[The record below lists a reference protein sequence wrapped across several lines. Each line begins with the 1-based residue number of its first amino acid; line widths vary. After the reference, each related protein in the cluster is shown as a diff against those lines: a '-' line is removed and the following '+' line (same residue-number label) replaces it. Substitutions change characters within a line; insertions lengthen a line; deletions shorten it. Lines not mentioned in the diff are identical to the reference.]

1 MKEHVRRPDFLTG
14 LMLSGLVCLGLFAAF
29 PGAAVAQS
37 VTGAYHPA
45 LGGSVERVA
54 AAHDFD
60 SVAVEADA
68 RTIWR
73 ADEESPAPP
82 ADSSAAPPE
91 GAAADDSESAAP
103 AANVAESGE
112 TAAESLSPTVEGAAS
127 GAPLAAAAAAAIV
140 QTTPVCARNITA
152 NVVAFDQVIT
162 YNRFG
167 AFNPAGMMY
176 ALRRDVVPINSSGG
190 LVAGNVQL
198 RPGKRPRPLV
208 LRANEGDC
216 LTVTFTNLL
225 TNDREDIDDINF
237 TNQPNKQPH
246 TNEPVRLR
254 PEDSTFTR
262 SASMHVNG
270 LEYVDNIG
278 SDGSNV
284 GNNGSTLAASGQTK
298 VYKWYARKQ
307 GQYLIHS
314 MGAVAGGE
322 GDGGQITLG
331 LFGAVVVEPPGAKWY
346 RSQVTAAQLNAV
358 KTGTNPNGTPK
369 INYEALDSSGTP
381 ILKMLNA
388 SNEIVHSDVNALIT
402 GFTENCATAPPSGTC
417 GQPFREFVVVFHDE
431 IKTVQAFPDLEEQ
444 DLFHG
449 VRDGFAINYGAS
461 GMGAIVLA
469 NRRLVGP
476 ARNCPECKFEDF
488 FLTSWANGDPAMVIR
503 RDVNNNPVE
512 VLFPDD
518 PSNVHHSYLGDPVR
532 FRNLHAGPKETH
544 VFHLHAHQWLH
555 EPREDGSTYLDSQT
569 ISPGSA
575 FTYEINYG
583 GSGNR
588 NFTVGDAIFHC
599 HLYPHFAQGMWELW
613 RVHDVFEDGTPG
625 MNERACE
632 QQPAQVPCTNQN
644 PNGRNLPDGEI
655 AGGTPNPAVI
665 PLPTKAMP
673 PMPSATFKGYPFYV
687 AADAGHRPPQPP
699 LDFAP
704 DTVNGGFLDGGLPRH
719 RVLAG
724 QVTDG
729 PAAIEPGLLNDPV
742 AARVLSLNNDP
753 NLLAFARRL
762 DKANIE
768 LLDPNG
774 TPPEQAAMAFHHN
787 PTGAL
792 VTTPYG
798 WPARGYSSFKP
809 DGTAG
814 QFLVNGR
821 PRIAGAPFADPCK
834 ANVPLRNYRAAYIQ
848 FDMVVNRVGW
858 HDRQARITVLE
869 QDVTP
874 TLNGTRPPEPL
885 FIRANSNDCVV
896 FKATNLVPSVLNLDD
911 FQIFTP
917 TDTIGQHIHLV
928 KFDVTSSDGAANGWN
943 YEDGTFSP
951 DEVRERIEANNAFQD
966 DINGTQH
973 LEPETHPTFGAGPNG
988 HWIGAQT
995 TIQRWWADPLV
1006 NRQGQDR
1013 TIQTVFTHDHFSPSS
1028 HQHHGMYG
1036 ALVVEPT
1043 DSQWQKLDG
1052 TQLYTRPDGGP
1063 TSYAANILFDDPD
1076 SLSGDM
1082 RPSFREF
1089 NLAFADFALLYTPA
1103 PELRPI
1109 NPPGRKEVGLPHI
1122 VEPPEI
1128 PQPESISAD
1137 DPGSELIN
1145 YRQEPIPLRVGQD
1158 NGSGQFVQKAGAA
1171 GDMANVF
1178 SSNTH
1183 GDPFTPLLQA
1193 YEGDKVRI
1201 RLIQGAQEEQHV
1213 FSVHG
1218 TKWLH
1223 EPFVPDSG
1231 YYNGQAIGIS
1241 EHFEFVLPPVPAVG
1255 NIRGGNPNVA
1265 DFLYGSAA
1273 TDNLWN
1279 GMWGILREYRGTRP
1293 GLNPLPYNL
1302 QGTVPESDPGL
1313 RTDFC
1318 PAGSPQKQF
1327 QVEAWLA
1334 RDLVGADG
1342 IKYSNRFNLRDPAG
1356 IVFVQSG
1363 DVAAVRAG
1371 TKKLEPLVLR
1381 ANAGD
1386 CLNVRLQNYL
1396 PETVPDYD
1404 AWNFMPMLIPRFNLN
1419 QLRPSN
1425 QVSLHPQLV
1434 EFDVRTSDGAN
1445 VGINDRQTAAPG
1457 ETVFYRWY
1465 AGRVDVAP
1473 NGVRTAQPIE
1483 YGVTNLTDYGD
1494 IMKHGSHGA
1503 IGSLVIEPQGATW
1516 TTPAN
1521 TNAEAEVRNASGA
1534 LIFKEFVLAYQD
1546 DLNMVGPSTEGITIL
1561 GLSGVNPVRNY
1572 IGDEDPEDSGMK
1584 AFNYKTEPMWAR
1596 LGFLQE
1602 MTKRNHNNFQDV
1614 SKLVG
1619 DVEQKNVFSSLDP
1632 NVGCGNAACGDPET
1646 PLFSVSAGT
1655 RVRFRVYQPTGHA
1668 RQHGFTLHGHNWF
1681 HEPFVADSTILWR
1694 PGVDPELDSMTIGTQ
1709 GGHTAR
1715 RHWNIILRGA
1725 GGGFARPGDYM
1736 YRTQESYQLTNGL
1749 WGLFRVTPQ

>member
-1 MKEHVRRPDFLTG
+1 MKEHGRRVEFLPG
-14 LMLSGLVCLGLFAAF
+14 LILSCLFCLALSAVFHGT
-29 PGAAVAQS
+29 AVAQ
-37 VTGAYHPA
+37 TRTGAGAYHLA
-45 LGGSVERVA
+45 LAEAGEQATAAPTFGS
-54 AAHDFD
+54 
-60 SVAVEADA
+60 
-68 RTIWR
+68 I
-73 ADEESPAPP
+73 
-82 ADSSAAPPE
+82 AAPPE
-91 GAAADDSESAAP
+91 GTAVDSESAAP
-103 AANVAESGE
+103 VTDAKGGEANAEPMPPAGG
-112 TAAESLSPTVEGAAS
+112 GATT
-127 GAPLAAAAAAAIV
+127 GAPLGAAAAAALV
-140 QTTPVCARNITA
+140 QAPACARNITA
-152 NVVAFDQVIT
+152 DVVAFDQVIV

-176 ALRRDVVPINSSGG
+176 ALRRDVEPINSSQG

-225 TNDREDIDDINF
+225 TDDRDDIDDINF
-237 TNQPNKQPH
+237 TNQPNKQPY

-262 SASMHVNG
+262 HASMHVNG
-270 LEYVDNIG
+270 LEYVDSVG

-284 GNNGSTLAASGQTK
+284 GNNGSTLAASGETK

-322 GDGGQITLG
+322 GDGGQIDLG

-346 RSQVTAAQLNAV
+346 RSQVTAARLAEV
-358 KTGTNPNGTPK
+358 KTGQNPNGTPR
-369 INYEALDSSGTP
+369 INYEAVDGTGAP
-381 ILKMLNA
+381 ILKMLSA
-388 SNEIVHSDVNALIT
+388 SNEIIHSDVNALIT
-402 GFTENCATAPPSGTC
+402 GFTENCTSAPPSGTC

-431 IKTVQAFPDLEEQ
+431 IKTVQAFPELEQ

-449 VRDGFAINYGAS
+449 VRDGFAINYGS
-461 GMGAIVLA
+461 GSMGAIVLA

-503 RDVNNNPVE
+503 RDANNNPVE

-518 PSNVHHSYLGDPVR
+518 PANVHHSYLGDPVR
-532 FRNLHAGPKETH
+532 LRNIHAGPKETH

-588 NFTVGDAIFHC
+588 NLTPGDAIFHC

-613 RVHDVFEDGTPG
+613 RVHDVFEAGT
-625 MNERACE
+625 AD
-632 QQPAQVPCTNQN
+632 
-644 PNGRNLPDGEI
+644 RNLPDGEI
-655 AGGTPNPAVI
+655 AGGTPNPAVV
-665 PLPTKAMP
+665 PLPNKAMP
-673 PMPSATFKGYPFYV
+673 PMPSAGFKGYPFYI
-687 AADAGHRPPQPP
+687 AAQAGHRPPQPP
-699 LDFAP
+699 LDMAP
-704 DTVNGGFLDGGLPRH
+704 DTVNGGFLDGGLQRH
-719 RVLAG
+719 RVLSG
-724 QVTDG
+724 QVVDG

-753 NLLAFARRL
+753 NLLAFARKL
-762 DKANIE
+762 VKANVE

-774 TPPEQAAMAFHHN
+774 TPAEQTAMSFHHN
-787 PTGAL
+787 PTGAAI
-792 VTTPYG
+792 TTPYG
-798 WPARGYSSFKP
+798 WPARGYASYKP

-834 ANVPLRNYRAAYIQ
+834 PNVPLRKYRAAYLEI
-848 FDMVVNRVGW
+848 DMVVNRAGW

-869 QDVTP
+869 GDVTA
-874 TLNGTRPPEPL
+874 TRNGTRPPEPF

-896 FKATNLVPSVLNLDD
+896 FNATNLVPSVLNLDD

-928 KFDVTSSDGAANGWN
+928 KFDVTSSDGAANGFN

-951 DEVRERIEANNAFQD
+951 DEVRERIEANNAFQHEAGGSQ
-966 DINGTQH
+966 ILTPKTQ
-973 LEPETHPTFGAGPNG
+973 TVFGPGPNDK
-988 HWIGAQT
+988 WVGAQT

-1006 NRQGQDR
+1006 NRQGLDR

-1043 DSQWQKLDG
+1043 DSTWQALDG
-1052 TQLYTRPDGGP
+1052 TQLGTRTTDGGP

-1082 RPSFREF
+1082 QASYREF

-1122 VEPPEI
+1122 VEPPDI
-1128 PQPESISAD
+1128 PKPESISAD

-1178 SSNTH
+1178 SSGTH

-1193 YEGDKVRI
+1193 YEGDKVKI

-1213 FSVHG
+1213 FTIHG
-1218 TKWLH
+1218 AKWLH
-1223 EPFVPDSG
+1223 EEFVPDSG

-1241 EHFEFVLPPVPAVG
+1241 EHFEFKLPPIPPVG

-1265 DFLYGSAA
+1265 DFLYGSGA

-1279 GMWGILREYRGTRP
+1279 GMWGLLRQYRGVRP
-1293 GLNPLPYNL
+1293 GLQPLPYNL
-1302 QGTVPESDPGL
+1302 QGTVSSSDPGL

-1318 PAGSPQKQF
+1318 PAGSPQKHLH
-1327 QVEAWLA
+1327 VEAWLA

-1342 IKYSNRFNLRDPAG
+1342 IKYNNRFNLRDPAG
-1356 IVFVQSG
+1356 IVFVQTG
-1363 DVAAVRAG
+1363 DVADVRAG
-1371 TKKLEPLVLR
+1371 TKRLEPLVLR

-1386 CLNVRLQNYL
+1386 CLNVRLQNFL
-1396 PETVPDYD
+1396 PETMPDYD

-1425 QVSLHPQLV
+1425 EVSLHPQLV

-1445 VGINDRQTAAPG
+1445 VGVNDRQTAAPG

-1465 AGRVDVAP
+1465 AGRVDVAT

-1483 YGVTNLTDYGD
+1483 YGITNLTDYGD

-1503 IGSLVIEPQGATW
+1503 IGSLVIEPPGSTW
-1516 TTPAN
+1516 TTPAG
-1521 TNAEAEVRNASGA
+1521 TNAEAEVKNSSGA
-1534 LIFKEFVLAYQD
+1534 LLFKEFVLTYQD
-1546 DLNMVGPSTEGITIL
+1546 DLNMVGPSTEEGTTIL
-1561 GLSGVNPVRNY
+1561 GLTGVNPVRNY

-1602 MTKRNHNNFQDV
+1602 MTKRNHNNFLDV
-1614 SKLVG
+1614 PKLVG
-1619 DVEQKNVFSSLDP
+1619 DVEQKNVFSSQDP
-1632 NVGCGNAACGDPET
+1632 NVGCGGVACGDPET
-1646 PLFSVSAGT
+1646 PLFSVQVGT
-1655 RVRFRVYQPTGHA
+1655 RVRFRVNQPTGHA

-1681 HEPFVADSTILWR
+1681 HEPFVANSTTLWR
-1694 PGVDPELDSMTIGTQ
+1694 PGTDPELKSMTVGTQ

-1725 GGGFARPGDYM
+1725 GGGFAKPGDYM

-1749 WGLFRVTPQ
+1749 WGIFRIASQ